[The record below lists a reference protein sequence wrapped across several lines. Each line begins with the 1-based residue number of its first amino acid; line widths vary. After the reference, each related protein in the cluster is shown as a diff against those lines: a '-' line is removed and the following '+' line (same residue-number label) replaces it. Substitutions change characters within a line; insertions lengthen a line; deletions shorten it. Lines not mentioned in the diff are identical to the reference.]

1 MTPFIKFRSPG
12 PISKYMC
19 RGVKVVLLVFSTVVI
34 FKTQKIKSQNV
45 HRRLNEKML
54 QIKYKMY
61 IKY

>member
-1 MTPFIKFRSPG
+1 
-12 PISKYMC
+12 MC